1 MGYRFVLRRL
11 EYPRTVRAGQMMA
24 LHMWWFNAGVA
35 PVYRDY
41 TLALKFYSAN
51 NSEQIPLSTDVKK
64 WLPGDAVF
72 DGSAHVPGTLRSGTY
87 RLRLAL
93 LDPRTQRPAIRLAIK
108 GLGPDGWYD
117 LGPIMIAGDTK

>member
-1 MGYRFVLRRL
+1 MV
-11 EYPRTVRAGQMMA
+11 
-24 LHMWWFNAGVA
+24 LHMWWINAGVA
-35 PVYRDY
+35 PVYREY

-51 NSEQIPLSTDVKK
+51 NSEQISLSTDVKK

-72 DGSAHVPGTLRSGTY
+72 DGSVHIPGTMRPGTY
-87 RLRLAL
+87 RLRLAF

-117 LGPIMIAGDTK
+117 LGPIVIAGHTK